1 MHQIY
6 ENAFIIFLALNSKLL
21 LFSNACNIEFK
32 SLKRLLMTSKCTV
45 ISSNV
50 FELCLKPFKTKFSGW
65 QITIVVLN
73 HVLVFESIQK
83 LLRLNLEYFLPLQF
97 EENIK
102 QVSTKKPVNKY
113 LFFGKSLKDASKLY
127 LLIFCFMAVHSV

>member
-1 MHQIY
+1 MKNMQQIY

-50 FELCLKPFKTKFSGW
+50 FELGLKPFKTKFSGW
-65 QITIVVLN
+65 
-73 HVLVFESIQK
+73 
-83 LLRLNLEYFLPLQF
+83 
-97 EENIK
+97 
-102 QVSTKKPVNKY
+102 
-113 LFFGKSLKDASKLY
+113 
-127 LLIFCFMAVHSV
+127 